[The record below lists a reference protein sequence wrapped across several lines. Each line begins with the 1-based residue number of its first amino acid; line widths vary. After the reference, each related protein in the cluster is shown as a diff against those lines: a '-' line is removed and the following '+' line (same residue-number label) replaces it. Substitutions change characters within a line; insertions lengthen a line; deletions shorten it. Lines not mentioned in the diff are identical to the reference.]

1 MLEKLFGVVALAET
15 STNANDIASTILKG
29 INKIGP
35 WIFGILAV
43 FAIGLTLMKTVQFV
57 LAKNQGNDQAAEP
70 AKKGIIWGIIA
81 LAIFGLF
88 AGLSGFIVDIANAF
102 RDDNSKIVINSA
114 ISMLGNLKGLL

>member
-102 RDDNSKIVINSA
+102 RDDDSKIVINSA